1 MAAMLQARTGMAR
14 QIRINQGVL
23 IALSVFVSAFAL
35 YVRTGAPSVLSGD
48 QAEHQFTAWIWGVPH
63 ATGYPLFTML
73 NGLAA
78 HLIPFGDVARRVNL
92 MVALYSALAV
102 LMAYSVTLRLTARRG
117 PALVVAATIAFAPE
131 FWHLATIA
139 EVYTLQVF
147 FIFATLGAVLRWW
160 QLEATESDLGI
171 TRRGLRHPLAL
182 ASFLAG
188 LGATHHG
195 SFTPVVGPALL
206 LTVAAPLLARL
217 RFPEQRRIVLRLVG
231 RALGWAAL
239 GFTPWLYLAVQFM
252 LFRPFDYYH
261 AAVFPYHLYWGN
273 PQSWGDVLNLA
284 LGAGF
289 RLKVF
294 THGWGRLPDL
304 LPTYIAQLR
313 YQVWWPGIA
322 LGVLGAITAWR
333 RSWRLG
339 VWTTLVWLG
348 GSFFGLNVAADVP
361 KAHVY
366 YLPAWMVWALW
377 IGLGVATLAR
387 FLDRASISRLLTP
400 RLRSS
405 SALAITGV
413 LLLVPIAIGL
423 YRFERMDR
431 SGEWHFREDARATL
445 EYVAPDAVIL
455 CRWEDCMTLRY
466 VQFVESRRLDVQ
478 LDQTEPEVGIS
489 WADRVPLYPAH
500 PVYAIQFNEQLNQTY
515 GLLPVESVPRLWKVR
530 Q

>member
-1 MAAMLQARTGMAR
+1 MAAVLRARAVVAGR
-14 QIRINQGVL
+14 IRINQAVL
-23 IALSVFVSAFAL
+23 LAVSVFVSAFAL

-73 NGLAA
+73 NGLAVR
-78 HLIPFGDVARRVNL
+78 LIPFGDVARRVNL

-102 LMAYSVTLRLTARRG
+102 LMAYLVTRCLTETLL

-131 FWHLATIA
+131 FWQLATIA

-160 QLEATESDLGI
+160 QVEVEEPDLGM

-182 ASFLAG
+182 ASLLAG

-195 SFTPVVGPALL
+195 SFAPVVGPALL
-206 LTVAAPLLARL
+206 LTVAVPLLARL
-217 RFPEQRRIVLRLVG
+217 RFPAQRRPVVRLVG

-239 GFTPWLYLAVQFM
+239 GFTPWLYLIVQFV

-261 AAVFPYHLYWGN
+261 ADVFPYHLYWGN

-294 THGWGRLPDL
+294 THGWGRLPEL
-304 LPTYIAQLR
+304 VPSYIAQLR
-313 YQVWWPGIA
+313 HQVWWPGIV
-322 LGVLGAITAWR
+322 LGVFGAVTAWR

-339 VWTTLVWLG
+339 LWTTLVWLG

-366 YLPAWMVWALW
+366 YLPAWMMWALW
-377 IGLGVATLAR
+377 IGLGVAALVQAITQAPLPR
-387 FLDRASISRLLTP
+387 WIP
-400 RLRSS
+400 RLVRGWSTTV
-405 SALAITGV
+405 ITVIV
-413 LLLVPIAIGL
+413 LLLPIAIGL
-423 YRFERMDR
+423 SRFERMDR
-431 SGEWHFREDARATL
+431 SGDWHFRDDGRATMR
-445 EYVAPDAVIL
+445 YVEPDATIL

-466 VQFVESRRLDVQ
+466 VQFVESSRLGVQ
-478 LDQTEPEVGIS
+478 LDQTEPEAGVN
-489 WADRVPLYPAH
+489 WADRVPLYAPR
-500 PVYAIQFNEQLNQTY
+500 PVYAIQFNEQLNQGY
-515 GLLPVESVPRLWKVR
+515 PLLPIESVPQLWKVL